1 MSTRRRTPLVDIVE
15 RIDATAAR
23 APLAPA
29 LTAGR
34 TTMTYADLVRASWHV
49 ADDLVQLEAAGVL
62 RAGAPEDPSVV
73 AVVGLKAPDAVGG
86 LLGVLRW
93 GGTFL
98 ALDPR
103 APLDRQRR
111 LLADAGCSVV
121 LAPEG
126 CDADLVRALA
136 HGGRRVLPVR
146 SGRDEVHERRTRRR
160 RRETGWYRRT
170 HESAAYCLYT
180 SGSTGTPKGVL
191 IPHRALAAFCDAIP
205 TVMPADE
212 KTIWLNTS
220 AFHFDVS
227 VVDTWYPLTLGAHVH
242 LSPAVLLPGGVLGTI
257 QRERVTHMAAVGS
270 TLSLLAQR
278 GRGLA
283 AYDLSSLRRIMTGA
297 EVLNPATVATWL
309 AAAPR
314 AIVVNGYGPT
324 EATCLVL
331 AHEIDAAHAD
341 PDAVVPIGR
350 ELPGTTVRFLLDES
364 GAVAPSGPGEILIA
378 GPQVMTGYHGRADLD
393 SVAFLHVGDRRYY
406 RTGDFGRRDGQGVVW
421 FDGRRDEQVKIGG
434 HRVDLGE
441 VRATLESHP
450 GVVSA
455 LVWPEEDSRG
465 KEILIASVE
474 IRGDASTTTTDE
486 SLLGR
491 CRERLP
497 AHMVPSWITV
507 QAAFPRLSSGKVD
520 VVAVR
525 AATRAA
531 GAEEAA

>member
-1 MSTRRRTPLVDIVE
+1 MNARKRPIIDIVE
-15 RIDATAAR
+15 RIDAAAAR
-23 APLAPA
+23 APKAPA

-34 TTMTYADLVRASWHV
+34 TTLTYADLVRASWQV
-49 ADDLVQLEAAGVL
+49 ADDLVALEGDGSL
-62 RAGAPEDPSVV
+62 RPGSPQDPSVV
-73 AVVGLKAPDAVGG
+73 AVVGLKTPEAVAG

-93 GGTFL
+93 GGTFV

-103 APLDRQRR
+103 APLARQRQ
-111 LLADAGCSVV
+111 LLGDAGCEVV
-121 LAPEG
+121 LAPAGSDPALLERLA
-126 CDADLVRALA
+126 AD
-136 HGGRRVLPVR
+136 GRQVIPVR
-146 SGRDEVHERRTRRR
+146 SGKDDLHEQRTRRR

-170 HESAAYCLYT
+170 HEAAAYCLYT

-191 IPHRALAAFCDAIP
+191 IPHRALAAFFDAIP
-205 TVMPADE
+205 TVMPATEDSV
-212 KTIWLNTS
+212 WLNTS

-242 LSPAVLLPGGVLGTI
+242 LSSAVLLPGSILGTI
-257 QRERVTHMAAVGS
+257 QRERVTHLAAVGS

-278 GRGLA
+278 GNGLA
-283 AYDLSSLRRIMTGA
+283 AYDLSSVRRIMTGA
-297 EVLNPATVATWL
+297 EVLNPATVAAWL
-309 AAAPR
+309 EAAPD
-314 AIVVNGYGPT
+314 AVVVNGYGPT

-341 PDAVVPIGR
+341 PAKVIPIGR
-350 ELPGTTVRFLLDES
+350 ELPGTTVRFLLDGS
-364 GAVAPSGPGEILIA
+364 GAVAPCGPGEILIG
-378 GPQVMTGYHGRADLD
+378 GPQVMTGYHRRPDL
-393 SVAFLHVGDRRYY
+393 SGVAFLHIGDQQFY
-406 RTGDFGRRDGQGVVW
+406 RTGDYGRRDGDGVVW

-434 HRVDLGE
+434 HRVDLSE
-441 VRATLESHP
+441 IRAALESHP

-455 LVWPEEDSRG
+455 LVWPEQDSRG
-465 KEILIASVE
+465 KDILVASVE
-474 IRGDASTTTTDE
+474 IRGEAAATTTDE
-486 SLLGR
+486 SLLAR

-497 AHMVPSWITV
+497 AHMVPSWVTV

>member
-1 MSTRRRTPLVDIVE
+1 MTERRIPSPSDFSDLLRFRRPTLDV
-15 RIDATAAR
+15 TAR
-23 APLAPA
+23 RLANA
-29 LTAGR
+29 HTI
-34 TTMTYADLVRASWHV
+34 ADLRTIAQRV
-49 ADDLVQLEAAGVL
+49 
-62 RAGAPEDPSVV
+62 
-73 AVVGLKAPDAVGG
+73 
-86 LLGVLRW
+86 
-93 GGTFL
+93 T
-98 ALDPR
+98 PR
-103 APLDRQRR
+103 APFDYTDGAAEAELSLARARQAFLDIEFH
-111 LLADAGCSVV
+111 
-121 LAPEG
+121 P
-126 CDADLVRALA
+126 
-136 HGGRRVLPVR
+136 
-146 SGRDEVHERRTRRR
+146 
-160 RRETGWYRRT
+160 
-170 HESAAYCLYT
+170 
-180 SGSTGTPKGVL
+180 
-191 IPHRALAAFCDAIP
+191 AI
-205 TVMPADE
+205 
-212 KTIWLNTS
+212 LR
-220 AFHFDVS
+220 DVS